1 MALADELLNL
11 RRELAAASSPLQR
24 MQMLARSWRR
34 LRQLSPAQRKQLAK
48 AVGAEGA
55 ESVLDRIAARKGR
68 VGASFLVPSLEKFKG
83 TDPEVLSRL
92 IAALRDPERR
102 REVLQKSASAVGD
115 VLNEEPVEEPE
126 VVPEVADEPE
136 PEVDGHDEPTPAPPP
151 PVAPPPLAVAP
162 STPASE
168 APVNSPGIEDVRDE
182 ASLVRRLA
190 MAREL
195 LENAQGW
202 SVDQLGILL
211 DAFPQDWARRR
222 ILSAMLVGGLP
233 GDTAQAI
240 DLIGSLNSR
249 ASRRWC
255 VSLLLHE
262 RQLSEVERQALG
274 DLV

>member
-24 MQMLARSWRR
+24 MQMLARSWRS

-92 IAALRDPERR
+92 IDALRDPERR

-168 APVNSPGIEDVRDE
+168 ALVNSPGIEDVRDE